1 MLAQVI
7 ETVYDFGSHV
17 AVLDPGRSFNK
28 PSFLNVKVCIG
39 RNRTEYARI
48 DRFFKERLGRLS
60 PERRERIAAAAPA
73 TVELEIARTI
83 RKNKHIYAVSLPDLE
98 RWLERVQED

>member
-17 AVLDPGRSFNK
+17 AVLDPGQSFNK
-28 PSFLNVKVCIG
+28 PSFLNVKVRVG
-39 RNRTEYARI
+39 NKTEFARI

-60 PERRERIAAAAPA
+60 PERRERIAAAAPV
-73 TVELEIARTI
+73 TLELEIGRTVG
-83 RKNKHIYAVSLPDLE
+83 KNKHIYAVALPDLE
-98 RWLERVQED
+98 RWLERVKED